1 MISSLLKHVVL
12 LDCFARL
19 LINKVYWQ
27 RPLVTKLPVTQL
39 RWVRAEPKK
48 KLCFFKPKGRVT
60 SLQKST
66 KLIHSLTEAFPCKKL
81 TKLVSKK
88 PTGVCKN

>member
-39 RWVRAEPKK
+39 RWVRASP
-48 KLCFFKPKGRVT
+48 LPKGRVT

>member
-1 MISSLLKHVVL
+1 LLCPIAYQQSLSFALQSNGATPFGNEVTRRGQSPL
-12 LDCFARL
+12 L
-19 LINKVYWQ
+19 
-27 RPLVTKLPVTQL
+27 
-39 RWVRAEPKK
+39 
-48 KLCFFKPKGRVT
+48 KGRVT